1 MPRYELKELKAQ
13 AKELFGVRAEVVA
26 GAMHDTDAAATSAI
40 QGGSRGTV
48 IVPVKANWGP
58 VREFVEIGSE
68 QAIAAMFAADSENG
82 ATAYPA
88 LYLAL
93 LGGPKKLLAYRL
105 ADDTAQAAAVT
116 LQSGDAAPA
125 AVLKLTAKHPGSRGN
140 GFTVTVQPALGNPAA
155 KELRLYE
162 GAKLLGTFT
171 GADGTAASLAAS
183 INGGNDWVTA
193 EAVDGG
199 GVPADVSGL
208 ALTGGASGIGGLT
221 NADYVAMQEAAEGQ
235 DFDLLALDYAADMA
249 LLQSFAAWIK
259 RLRGEGRGVMAVFGG
274 SAADD
279 VSKDAADLAAARSL
293 ALNHEGIVNV
303 GTGVRLSGTDY
314 SSAQTAAYVA
324 GLIAG
329 QRLNQSATIRSIRVM
344 DAINAD
350 LQRAAE
356 QTYIG
361 RVNNTEE
368 GRLALIGAVK
378 EYLGQL
384 SLSSVIEL
392 DGYDVIL
399 DPAYY
404 GDSAV
409 KQPEPDQVFLQ
420 WNVKLTDVMEQLFGT
435 FYAYID
441 GVWQT
446 HINKLEASVEIEKR
460 ELKLVGSDWT
470 VHKSGSKKGTGT
482 MSGYKVTSDM
492 INRGFT
498 KFEIISKLD
507 DPESYGHER
516 VRLIR
521 CMPDKIQ
528 LANWTAGEEVQEET
542 TFTFEGYELLDPIT
556 AD

>member
-1 MPRYELKELKAQ
+1 M
-13 AKELFGVRAEVVA
+13 A
-26 GAMHDTDAAATSAI
+26 GGTWESTNQPVLPGLYMNFKAAATSAI

-68 QAIAAMFAADSENG
+68 QAIAAMYSADSENG

-116 LQSGDAAPA
+116 LHSGDAAPA

-208 ALTGGASGIGGLT
+208 SLTGGASGISGLT

-329 QRLNQSATIRSIRVM
+329 QRLNQSATYAVTPFEDVTRRWTRSEQEQAVMSGVFLLFFDGRQVKALRGINTLATPAEGQSSAWKKIRSIRVM

-384 SLSSVIEL
+384 ALSSVIEP

-404 GDSAV
+404 GDSAAN
-409 KQPEPDQVFLQ
+409 QPEPDQVFLQ

-435 FYAYID
+435 FY
-441 GVWQT
+441 
-446 HINKLEASVEIEKR
+446 
-460 ELKLVGSDWT
+460 
-470 VHKSGSKKGTGT
+470 
-482 MSGYKVTSDM
+482 
-492 INRGFT
+492 
-498 KFEIISKLD
+498 
-507 DPESYGHER
+507 
-516 VRLIR
+516 
-521 CMPDKIQ
+521 
-528 LANWTAGEEVQEET
+528 VQ
-542 TFTFEGYELLDPIT
+542 
-556 AD
+556 

>member
-1 MPRYELKELKAQ
+1 M
-13 AKELFGVRAEVVA
+13 A
-26 GAMHDTDAAATSAI
+26 GGTWESTNQPVLPGLYMNFKAAATSAI

-329 QRLNQSATIRSIRVM
+329 QRLNQSATYAVTPFEDVTRRWTRSEQEQAVKSGVFLLFFDGRQVKALRSINTLATPAEGQSSAWKKIRSIRVM

-435 FYAYID
+435 FY
-441 GVWQT
+441 
-446 HINKLEASVEIEKR
+446 
-460 ELKLVGSDWT
+460 
-470 VHKSGSKKGTGT
+470 
-482 MSGYKVTSDM
+482 
-492 INRGFT
+492 
-498 KFEIISKLD
+498 
-507 DPESYGHER
+507 
-516 VRLIR
+516 
-521 CMPDKIQ
+521 
-528 LANWTAGEEVQEET
+528 VQ
-542 TFTFEGYELLDPIT
+542 
-556 AD
+556 

>member
-1 MPRYELKELKAQ
+1 M
-13 AKELFGVRAEVVA
+13 A
-26 GAMHDTDAAATSAI
+26 GGTWESTNQPVLPGLYMNFKAAATSAI

-68 QAIAAMFAADSENG
+68 QAIAATFAADSENG

-105 ADDTAQAAAVT
+105 ADATAQAAAVT

-171 GADGTAASLAAS
+171 GADGTAASLAAG

-329 QRLNQSATIRSIRVM
+329 QRLNQSATYAVTPFEDVTRRWTRSEQEQAVKSGVFLLFFDGRQVKALRSINTLATPAEGQSSAWKKIRSIRVM

-435 FYAYID
+435 FY
-441 GVWQT
+441 
-446 HINKLEASVEIEKR
+446 
-460 ELKLVGSDWT
+460 
-470 VHKSGSKKGTGT
+470 
-482 MSGYKVTSDM
+482 
-492 INRGFT
+492 
-498 KFEIISKLD
+498 
-507 DPESYGHER
+507 
-516 VRLIR
+516 
-521 CMPDKIQ
+521 
-528 LANWTAGEEVQEET
+528 VQ
-542 TFTFEGYELLDPIT
+542 
-556 AD
+556 